1 MQRNK
6 QNRTGIKCNR
16 NETLKL
22 TYKKRKKN
30 WKQYLWASKTATSSM
45 MTWKKSLWAF
55 ENSNQIYHDMRHS
68 QYCMSQ

>member
-22 TYKKRKKN
+22 TYKKRKN